1 MLVTAA
7 GAVDPE
13 ALYRPL
19 ERDFAPLEGRS
30 GQGAERQPP
39 QARPF
44 AQYWHRPG
52 LEQAQVIIGGPGLS
66 IRDPRRHAYAL
77 LLSILGGGMSSRLF
91 MKVREERG
99 LVYSIHASIVPY
111 SDAGFW
117 YVTAA
122 TMPNRLPELLRVIR
136 EELDRIREEPVQ
148 PEELHLVQEQSRVNL
163 FMSWE
168 SASDR
173 MFTRAK
179 QFVYQEPFQSLEEKV
194 REVMAV
200 TVEDTY
206 AVAQQVFQPEALS
219 CLILGDVP
227 PAVIRDL
234 PWPMELERRE
244 WPDG

>member
-1 MLVTAA
+1 
-7 GAVDPE
+7 
-13 ALYRPL
+13 
-19 ERDFAPLEGRS
+19 
-30 GQGAERQPP
+30 
-39 QARPF
+39 
-44 AQYWHRPG
+44 
-52 LEQAQVIIGGPGLS
+52 
-66 IRDPRRHAYAL
+66 
-77 LLSILGGGMSSRLF
+77 
-91 MKVREERG
+91 
-99 LVYSIHASIVPY
+99 
-111 SDAGFW
+111 
-117 YVTAA
+117 
-122 TMPNRLPELLRVIR
+122 
-136 EELDRIREEPVQ
+136 
-148 PEELHLVQEQSRVNL
+148 VQEQSRVNL